1 MTSLSKRDMYQGDRL
16 GARHRAGGHLSRARR
31 VRLQEHYEACSEQD
45 GLRPTLIIDEAQDMR
60 PDLYWPHCGF

>member
-1 MTSLSKRDMYQGDRL
+1 MTSLSKRDMYQEIASAL
-16 GARHRAGGHLSRARR
+16 GIEPAGTYPGLVR
-31 VRLQEHYEACSEQD
+31 RLQEHYEACSEQD